1 MFVCG
6 GGVVSGEFREGRI
19 ERGARGFVCG
29 GVSEVGAGPRGRR
42 WARAPAGAASS
53 QVRSAEP
60 TSESMRAGA
69 RRARSERCGLYGW
82 PREARACSGC
92 PCLPGFC
99 IERHRPAC
107 RAEFDNPSV
116 ASHTS
121 KIQHSPNASAHACKK
136 GPGRLGLR
144 RGRREAE
151 SASESHPTGPGR
163 RRDRPTSR
171 QAAFHPSSGGR
182 SREACW

>member
-1 MFVCG
+1 MSCLRG
-6 GGVVSGEFREGRI
+6 GSYRESSAR
-19 ERGARGFVCG
+19 RCRRARARGFVCG
-29 GVSEVGAGPRGRR
+29 GFRR
-42 WARAPAGAASS
+42 WGRARAAVAGAARPPALASG

-60 TSESMRAGA
+60 SLMCVFAGA
-69 RRARSERCGLYGW
+69 RRARSERCGLAGW
-82 PREARACSGC
+82 PRDARARSGC
-92 PCLPGFC
+92 LCLPSFC

-151 SASESHPTGPGR
+151 SHPTGPGR

>member
-1 MFVCG
+1 MCVF
-6 GGVVSGEFREGRI
+6 
-19 ERGARGFVCG
+19 
-29 GVSEVGAGPRGRR
+29 
-42 WARAPAGAASS
+42 
-53 QVRSAEP
+53 
-60 TSESMRAGA
+60 AGA
-69 RRARSERCGLYGW
+69 RRARSERCGSGGW
-82 PREARACSGC
+82 PRDARARSGC
-92 PCLPGFC
+92 LCLPSFC

-151 SASESHPTGPGR
+151 SHPTGPGR

-182 SREACW
+182 SREACRYNIFLQTENNYTNRELSPCQPRPPRTCPLRQRYIQHSFVDNPRRVVRADGARQRAAHRPGARGH